1 MSNFLESIALGELI
15 DENTNAKIEAHEVSK
30 AHSEEIKNPDP
41 KCPRCGRSIKGKLIH
56 LVTPDQIMHTFLCGN
71 EKCQTVISLQIDFMT
86 MHSQMMQAMGVGQDQ
101 GHNQGRT
108 PGGLY
113 VPGN

>member
-1 MSNFLESIALGELI
+1 MSDNFHAMASAIQDQQDREKKEV
-15 DENTNAKIEAHEVSK
+15 EVAKS
-30 AHSEEIKNPDP
+30 PDP

-71 EKCQTVISLQIDFMT
+71 EKCQSVISLQIDFMT
-86 MHSQMMQAMGVGQDQ
+86 MHSQMMQAMGVGAEQ
-101 GHNQGRT
+101 NQGRT

>member
-1 MSNFLESIALGELI
+1 MSNFLESAALAELTTQN
-15 DENTNAKIEAHEVSK
+15 DKVKIEERK
-30 AHSEEIKNPDP
+30 EEIKNPDP

-86 MHSQMMQAMGVGQDQ
+86 MHSQMMQAMGVGAEQ
-101 GHNQGRT
+101 NQGRT

>member
-1 MSNFLESIALGELI
+1 MSNFLESAALDELT
-15 DENTNAKIEAHEVSK
+15 DKNAKAKVEAR
-30 AHSEEIKNPDP
+30 AEEIKNPDP

-71 EKCQTVISLQIDFMT
+71 EKCQSVISLQIDFMT
-86 MHSQMMQAMGVGQDQ
+86 MHSQMMQAMGVGADP
-101 GHNQGRT
+101 GMAGNGGRT